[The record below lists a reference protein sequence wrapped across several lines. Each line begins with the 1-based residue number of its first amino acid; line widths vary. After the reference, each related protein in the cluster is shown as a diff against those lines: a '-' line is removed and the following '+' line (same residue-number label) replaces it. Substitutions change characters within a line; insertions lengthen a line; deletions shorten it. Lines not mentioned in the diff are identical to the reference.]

1 MSTELL
7 HKPSRTTAL
16 LSSYVGKTKSCSHL
30 KYVLEQRLRTKL
42 SRHPQSHLLPIT
54 FPVGTC
60 RRQAGPAPAPVGA
73 VPVVAPSSPQPC
85 QAGEVWQVPGPEH
98 RGMRDAAHPQLR
110 PVRVTP
116 PKATILSHPPGNS
129 SFFLI
134 ILCMLNMYDLNS
146 FGGQIISAIAGMQI
160 PLGSTGVLPHI

>member
-60 RRQAGPAPAPVGA
+60 RRRAGPAPAPVGA
-73 VPVVAPSSPQPC
+73 VPVVAPSSPGRSGRSPAPST
-85 QAGEVWQVPGPEH
+85 AG
-98 RGMRDAAHPQLR
+98 
-110 PVRVTP
+110 
-116 PKATILSHPPGNS
+116 
-129 SFFLI
+129 
-134 ILCMLNMYDLNS
+134 C
-146 FGGQIISAIAGMQI
+146 GMQHI
-160 PLGSTGVLPHI
+160 PSCGRSGSLLQRQRFYPIPPVIRLFSLLFYVRLICMILTALGPRLFQQLLVCKSH